1 MRSSS
6 RIVAVVASGGALLLL
21 LASCFDGPP
30 VLRSRADAD
39 ISAPT
44 NSNDPVATQCQQLR
58 DQIRSN
64 QESEREAVTIST
76 NPQIVAAAEGK
87 ADQRIDQLRN
97 RMDSLDCADQE
108 KQDSSSSA
116 TRIAPMPPA
125 PNAPNP

>member
-1 MRSSS
+1 MMRSSS
-6 RIVAVVASGGALLLL
+6 RIVAGASGGVLLVL
-21 LASCFDGPP
+21 LASCSDGPP

-44 NSNDPVATQCQQLR
+44 NSNDPVAAQCQQLR
-58 DQIRSN
+58 DQVRGN
-64 QESEREAVTIST
+64 QESQREAVTIST

-87 ADQRIDQLRN
+87 ADQRIDQLHN
-97 RMDSLDCADQE
+97 RMDSLGCADQAQ
-108 KQDSSSSA
+108 QDSSSTA

>member
-1 MRSSS
+1 MMHSSS
-6 RIVAVVASGGALLLL
+6 RIVAVACAGASLW
-21 LASCFDGPP
+21 LAACSDGPP
-30 VLRSRADAD
+30 VLRSRADAN

-44 NSNDPVATQCQQLR
+44 NSNDPVAAQCEQLR

-64 QESEREAVTIST
+64 QESQREAVTIST

-108 KQDSSSSA
+108 KQDASSPSS
-116 TRIAPMPPA
+116 RIAPMPPA